1 MKIDPLAAALL
12 LLLGCATVD
21 VPPGGDI
28 DIVPPKLISSYPDSA
43 ETLVSP
49 SYIKMEFDEY
59 IVLNNLKS
67 NLIISPPLRKGF
79 DVKQKR
85 KSLTIELN
93 EYLSENTTY
102 QFYFGNTIKDLN
114 EGNETK
120 DLRLIFS
127 TGSYLDSS
135 TLGGRV
141 LDAYTKEKQEGV
153 KVFLYTN
160 PSDSS
165 LYNETPQYLTLTNKS
180 GRFIFQNIKDT
191 SYFVFAV
198 KDENNN
204 NRLDPKESVA
214 FSKLSYPPNT
224 DSCVLHLFTNQ
235 KIDSLSVETPVYL
248 GSDLYAFAI
257 NGLTKRE
264 KIFVESKYGLTTLN
278 KLNHL
283 PYWLN
288 KAEDSI
294 FILCPFFEDKDTCEI
309 QFHQGNSSFY
319 KKFTKS
325 QKNTQL
331 RKSLIFTESTF
342 NLYTIKANYPIKKIN
357 SKQFSCL
364 SKDSIP
370 QNILDT
376 IYLSNSNS
384 LVVKIKHVDFGQA
397 ELIIKP
403 EAILYHDQTNNDL
416 NTLNLVIRS
425 KKEFGTL
432 KLELQN
438 VPKENDLF
446 LVQEKNKGYNIH
458 QSISKDTTL
467 VFTGIEKG
475 KYEFYLYKDQNK
487 NMQWDYGDYIKKQLS
502 EPIWRLNSPIEIRSN
517 WENEII
523 FDLSK

>member
-1 MKIDPLAAALL
+1 MKINPLAAALL

-28 DIVPPKLISSYPDSA
+28 DTVPPQLISSYPDSA

-49 SYIKMEFDEY
+49 SYVKLEFNEY

-79 DVKQKR
+79 DVKQKG

-93 EYLSENTTY
+93 EYLAENTTY

-135 TLGGRV
+135 TLGGLV
-141 LDAYTKEKQEGV
+141 LDAFTKEPQEGV
-153 KVFLYTN
+153 KVFLFAN

-165 LYNETPQYLTLTNKS
+165 LYNETPEYVTLTNNG
-180 GRFIFQNIKDT
+180 GRFLFQNIKDT
-191 SYFVFAV
+191 SYHVFAV

-204 NRLDPKESVA
+204 NSLDPKELVA
-214 FSKLSYPPNT
+214 FAKHSFPSNT

-235 KIDSLSVETPVYL
+235 KRDSLSVETPVYL

-257 NGLTKRE
+257 NGQTKRE
-264 KIFVESKYGLTTLN
+264 KILVVSKYGLASFN
-278 KLNHL
+278 KLDHL

-288 KAEDSI
+288 KTEDSI

-309 QFHQGNSSFY
+309 QFHQGNSSFS
-319 KKFTKS
+319 KSFTKS
-325 QKNTQL
+325 LKNTQI
-331 RKSLIFTESTF
+331 RKSLIIKESSL
-342 NLYTIKANYPIKKIN
+342 NRYTIKANYPIKKID
-357 SKQFSCL
+357 SKQFSCVT
-364 SKDSIP
+364 KDSVP

-384 LVVKIKHVDFGQA
+384 LEVKIKQVDIGQA
-397 ELIIKP
+397 QLIINP
-403 EAILYHDQTNNDL
+403 EAIHYHDQTTNQLD
-416 NTLNLVIRS
+416 TLDLVILS
-425 KKEFGTL
+425 KNEFGTL

-458 QSISKDTTL
+458 QSISQDTTL
-467 VFTGIEKG
+467 VFFGIEKG
-475 KYEFYLYKDQNK
+475 KYEFFLYKDQNK
-487 NMQWDYGDYIKKQLS
+487 NLQWDYGDYIKKQLS
-502 EPIWRLNSPIEIRSN
+502 EPIWRLNSPVEIRAN

-523 FDLSK
+523 FDLSN